1 MAFADVVQ
9 NLNNIDVSNK
19 FKETHMVSERTL
31 YSSIS
36 LLTRADCSCRDVFS
50 CLYCL
55 SPPEIHLLN
64 ILLKSNKQ
72 LTLETLAS
80 MVRRNKGTVF
90 RALQKLVSLNLCNK
104 AAKTREAGGYYH
116 VYTAADIDIIENST
130 KQRIAEVQRA
140 LNRIRRNLRE
150 DMIKMTLAS

>member
-1 MAFADVVQ
+1 MAFAGVWKQ
-9 NLNNIDVSNK
+9 NLNNIHVSNK

-80 MVRRNKGTVF
+80 RVRRNKGTVF

-104 AAKTREAGGYYH
+104 TKTREAGGYYH
-116 VYTAADIDIIENST
+116 VYTEADIDIIENST